1 MLSTVGKIFSRQHT
15 EIFLCPP
22 AYGEGDIF
30 MSPDLRGGWHID
42 FGADP
47 IGISI
52 GVTLSCLHN
61 ILWACGW
68 ILTKFSWTYNW
79 NITKNCL
86 DFGDLDLI
94 FKVTAVEKLKIH
106 SWGTSVISENIFCYF
121 IPETSLTF
129 MQIVSIGDN
138 AHEMSNP
145 VFWEKYHQFIVKLSY
160 YELSYKQVQV
170 YFLIK
175 FFHCYE

>member
-1 MLSTVGKIFSRQHT
+1 MS
-15 EIFLCPP
+15 P
-22 AYGEGDIF
+22 AYEEGDIF

-79 NITKNCL
+79 NITKNWL

-106 SWGTSVISENIFCYF
+106 CWGDICYLWKHLLLFFPRNKSNIHANCLYWR
-121 IPETSLTF
+121 
-129 MQIVSIGDN
+129 QCAWN
-138 AHEMSNP
+138 
-145 VFWEKYHQFIVKLSY
+145 VKSCFLGKNITNLLLNY
-160 YELSYKQVQV
+160 LIMNC
-170 YFLIK
+170 LIK
-175 FFHCYE
+175 RFKCIF